1 MPVRIPLSKG
11 KYFALVDEAD
21 APAVLRYSWW
31 RIPGGSTSN
40 FYAEGVVDGK
50 RIRMHRFILG
60 AEAAKIIDHRDGDG
74 LNNTRLNMRPCT
86 DAQNAMNRT
95 RLSKL
100 NTSGVIGVGR
110 SVKGE
115 GWWRVTMRAGGK
127 SMYLGDYED
136 FAYAAGVRRQA
147 ELDHFGE
154 FAPLNSIWEPRP
166 RIRRRIKK
174 VKLPR
179 IKKVRPVK
187 LTLAEKRQRKAEGRA
202 ELKNFI
208 AEFLQDDL
216 GV

>member
-86 DAQNAMNRT
+86 
-95 RLSKL
+95 
-100 NTSGVIGVGR
+100 
-110 SVKGE
+110 
-115 GWWRVTMRAGGK
+115 MRAGGK

-179 IKKVRPVK
+179 VKKVRPVK

-208 AEFLQDDL
+208 AEFLQGDL
-216 GV
+216 GI